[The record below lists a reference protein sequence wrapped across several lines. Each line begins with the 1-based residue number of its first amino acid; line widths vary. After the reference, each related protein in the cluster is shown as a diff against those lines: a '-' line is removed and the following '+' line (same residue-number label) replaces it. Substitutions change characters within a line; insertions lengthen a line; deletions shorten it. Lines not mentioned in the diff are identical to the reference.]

1 MNDRD
6 ATRHILMLANRD
18 FAEAMRVAAG
28 LTIFGHQIALVFVDR
43 IVEET
48 PENLEQAELL
58 ELCEIEPFSLVDD
71 PNIERID
78 QSRLAELIAQTNYTI
93 TI

>member
-1 MNDRD
+1 MNDRV

-48 PENLEQAELL
+48 PVNLEQAELL

>member
-1 MNDRD
+1 MNDRV
-6 ATRHILMLANRD
+6 ATRHILVLANRD

-43 IVEET
+43 VVEET

-58 ELCEIEPFSLVDD
+58 ELCDIEPCSLVDD

-78 QSRLAELIAQTNYTI
+78 ESRLAELIAQTNYTI
-93 TI
+93 NI

>member
-1 MNDRD
+1 MNDRV